1 MSSLFTVSVLRLRGC
16 TVRLDLAF
24 KFRVCLTPESRFFYL
39 IRLFSEMCVCRGG
52 QEAGNSLG
60 LEGGNKS
67 GDWRLLGRGTWGP
80 RAGSGSEYSS
90 SGGESCGH
98 STVLVSRRA
107 CFTAPPGSVAEEL
120 MPGR

>member
-1 MSSLFTVSVLRLRGC
+1 
-16 TVRLDLAF
+16 
-24 KFRVCLTPESRFFYL
+24 
-39 IRLFSEMCVCRGG
+39 MCVCHGG

-67 GDWRLLGRGTWGP
+67 RDWRLLGRGTWGP
-80 RAGSGSEYSS
+80 WAGSGSEYSS

-107 CFTAPPGSVAEEL
+107 RFTAPPGSVAEEL